1 MTFKAPAL
9 LGASLAIILGTF
21 GASYLLAL
29 PPFALGILYGTGFGM
44 LFAAFLRWRLPD
56 GCDTSTPSLR
66 RRYLREFVPAMAGYV
81 VGLFL
86 SLWLLKRVDE
96 PVLRA
101 LIALLPVP
109 PVALVVRALIRYIR
123 DADELQ
129 RQIELESLSLAT
141 ALVSMLYLAG
151 GFLQMAKVIDI
162 PAGPAMFW
170 VFPLV
175 CLSYGLVKTVVAR
188 RYR

>member
-1 MTFKAPAL
+1 MTLKPTAL
-9 LGASLAIILGTF
+9 LGASMAIGLGTL
-21 GASYLLAL
+21 GAAHLWPLPPLLAGL
-29 PPFALGILYGTGFGM
+29 LYGMSFGL
-44 LFAAFLRWRLPD
+44 LFAGFLRWRLPD
-56 GCDTSTPSLR
+56 GCEASTPSLR
-66 RRYLREFVPAMAGYV
+66 RRYLREFTPAMAAYV
-81 VGLFL
+81 LGLFA

-101 LIALLPVP
+101 IIALLPVP
-109 PVALVVRALIRYIR
+109 PIALVVRAVMRFIR

-129 RQIELESLSLAT
+129 RQIELESVSLAT

-170 VFPLV
+170 VFPCV
-175 CLSYGLVKTVVAR
+175 CLAYGLVKTVVAR

>member
-1 MTFKAPAL
+1 MRQSRML
-9 LGASLAIILGTF
+9 LVASLATLFGNLG
-21 GASYLLAL
+21 AAHLWPVPPLLA
-29 PPFALGILYGTGFGM
+29 GILYGVGFGLM
-44 LFAAFLRWRLPD
+44 FAGFMRWRLPD
-56 GCDTSTPSLR
+56 GCDESTPALR
-66 RRYLREFVPAMAGYV
+66 RRYLREFTPAMAAYV
-81 VGLFL
+81 VLLFV
-86 SLWLLKRVDE
+86 SVGLLKRVEE

-101 LIALLPVP
+101 IVALLPVP
-109 PVALVVRALIRYIR
+109 PVGFVVRALMRYIR

-129 RQIELESLSLAT
+129 RQIELESMSLAT

-151 GFLQMAKVIDI
+151 GFLQMAKVIDV

-175 CLSYGLVKTVVAR
+175 CLAYGLVKTVVAR

>member
-1 MTFKAPAL
+1 MYLKAPAL
-9 LGASLAIILGTF
+9 LGASIAVVLGTL
-21 GASYLLAL
+21 GASHLWPL
-29 PPFALGILYGTGFGM
+29 PAFATGLLYGTGFGL

-56 GCDTSTPSLR
+56 GCDASTPSLR
-66 RRYLREFVPAMAGYV
+66 RRYLREFSPAMAAYII
-81 VGLFL
+81 GLFA
-86 SLWLLKRVDE
+86 SMWLLKRVEE
-96 PVLRA
+96 PALRA
-101 LIALLPVP
+101 IVALLPVP
-109 PVALVVRALIRYIR
+109 PVAFVVRAIIRYIR

-129 RQIELESLSLAT
+129 KQIELESVSLAT

-162 PAGPAMFW
+162 PSGVAMFW

>member
-1 MTFKAPAL
+1 MTLKPQYILGLSVVVLAATWL
-9 LGASLAIILGTF
+9 LGHFSP
-21 GASYLLAL
+21 L
-29 PPFALGILYGTGFGM
+29 PPFAIGLLYGTGVGL

-56 GCDTSTPSLR
+56 GCDASTPSLR
-66 RRYLREFVPAMAGYV
+66 RRYLREFLPAMAGYV
-81 VGLFL
+81 IGLFV
-86 SLWLLKRVDE
+86 SLLLLKRVDE
-96 PVLRA
+96 PALRA
-101 LIALLPVP
+101 LIALV
-109 PVALVVRALIRYIR
+109 PVAPVVLVVRAIIRYIR

-129 RQIELESLSLAT
+129 RQIELESVSLAT

-151 GFLQMAKVIDI
+151 GFLQMASVIDI
-162 PAGPAMFW
+162 PSGVAMFW

>member
-1 MTFKAPAL
+1 MTLKAPAL
-9 LGASLAIILGTF
+9 LGASVAVVLGTL
-21 GASYLLAL
+21 GASHLWAV
-29 PPFALGILYGTGFGM
+29 PPFLAGILYGIGFGLM
-44 LFAAFLRWRLPD
+44 FAAFLRWRLPD
-56 GCDTSTPSLR
+56 GCDTSTPTLR

-86 SLWLLKRVDE
+86 SMWLLKRVEE
-96 PVLRA
+96 PMLRA
-101 LIALLPVP
+101 VVALLPVA
-109 PVALVVRALIRYIR
+109 PVVFVVRAIIRFIR

-141 ALVSMLYLAG
+141 AMVSMLYLAG

-162 PAGPAMFW
+162 PSGVAMFW
-170 VFPLV
+170 VFPLI
-175 CLSYGLVKTVVAR
+175 CLAYGVVKTVVAR

>member
-1 MTFKAPAL
+1 MTLKAPTL
-9 LGASLAIILGTF
+9 LGASIAMLMGTL
-21 GASYLLAL
+21 GASYLWRI
-29 PPFALGILYGTGFGM
+29 PSFATGLLYGTGFGL

-56 GCDTSTPSLR
+56 GCDESTPTLR
-66 RRYLREFVPAMAGYV
+66 RRYLREFIPAMAGYV
-81 VGLFL
+81 IGLFV
-86 SLWLLKRVDE
+86 SMWLLKRVDE
-96 PVLRA
+96 PMLRA
-101 LIALLPVP
+101 LIALI
-109 PVALVVRALIRYIR
+109 PVAPVVFVVRALIRYIR

-129 RQIELESLSLAT
+129 RQIELESVSLGT

-162 PAGPAMFW
+162 PSGVAMFW

>member
-1 MTFKAPAL
+1 MSLKAPAL
-9 LGASLAIILGTF
+9 LGAAVAVLLGTL
-21 GASYLLAL
+21 GASHLWSL
-29 PPFALGILYGTGFGM
+29 PPFAAGVLYGTGFGL

-56 GCDTSTPSLR
+56 GCDESTPTLR
-66 RRYLREFVPAMAGYV
+66 RRYLREFIPAMAGYV
-81 VGLFL
+81 IGLFV
-86 SLWLLKRVDE
+86 SMWLLKRVDE
-96 PVLRA
+96 PALRA
-101 LIALLPVP
+101 VIALI
-109 PVALVVRALIRYIR
+109 PVAPVVLVVRALIRYIR

-129 RQIELESLSLAT
+129 RQIELESVSLAT

-162 PAGPAMFW
+162 PSGVAMFW

-188 RYR
+188 RFR

>member
-1 MTFKAPAL
+1 MLLKPAAL
-9 LGASLAIILGTF
+9 LTAAVVL
-21 GASYLLAL
+21 LLAAVQL
-29 PPFALGILYGTGFGM
+29 PHLLPVPPMARGMLLGLGGGL

-56 GCDTSTPSLR
+56 GCDESTPTLR
-66 RRYLREFVPAMAGYV
+66 RRYLREFIPAMAGYV
-81 VGLFL
+81 IGLFV
-86 SLWLLKRVDE
+86 SMWLLKRVDE
-96 PVLRA
+96 PMLRA
-101 LIALLPVP
+101 LIALI
-109 PVALVVRALIRYIR
+109 PVAPVVFVVRALIRYIR

-129 RQIELESLSLAT
+129 RQIELESVSLGT

-162 PAGPAMFW
+162 PSGVAMFW

>member
-1 MTFKAPAL
+1 MTLKPNVL
-9 LGASLAIILGTF
+9 LGASVVVLLGTL
-21 GASYLLAL
+21 GAAHLWAV
-29 PPFALGILYGTGFGM
+29 PPFVAGILYGTGFGLM
-44 LFAAFLRWRLPD
+44 FAAFLRWRLPD
-56 GCDTSTPSLR
+56 GCDASTPSLR
-66 RRYLREFVPAMAGYV
+66 RRYLREFTPAMAAYV
-81 VGLFL
+81 IGLFA
-86 SLWLLKRVDE
+86 SMWLLRRVEE
-96 PVLRA
+96 PALRA
-101 LIALLPVP
+101 VIALLPVA
-109 PVALVVRALIRYIR
+109 PVVFVVRAIIRYIR

-129 RQIELESLSLAT
+129 RQIELESVSLAT

-162 PAGPAMFW
+162 PAGVAMFW

>member
-1 MTFKAPAL
+1 MTLKPQY
-9 LGASLAIILGTF
+9 ILGISVVVLAATQ
-21 GASYLLAL
+21 LLSRFSPL
-29 PPFALGILYGTGFGM
+29 PPFAIGLLYGTGVGL

-56 GCDTSTPSLR
+56 ACDQSTPSLR
-66 RRYLREFVPAMAGYV
+66 RRYLREFIPAMAGYV
-81 VGLFL
+81 IGLFL
-86 SLWLLKRVDE
+86 SLWLLKQVEE
-96 PVLRA
+96 PALRA
-101 LIALLPVP
+101 LIALI
-109 PVALVVRALIRYIR
+109 PVAPVVLVVRALIRYIR

-129 RQIELESLSLAT
+129 RQIELESVSLAT
-141 ALVSMLYLAG
+141 AMVSMLYLAG

-162 PAGPAMFW
+162 PSGMAMFW

>member
-1 MTFKAPAL
+1 MTLKPNVLLGISVAIVLGTLAAAHLWALPAL
-9 LGASLAIILGTF
+9 LA
-21 GASYLLAL
+21 
-29 PPFALGILYGTGFGM
+29 GILYGVGFGLM
-44 LFAAFLRWRLPD
+44 FAAFLRWRLPD
-56 GCDTSTPSLR
+56 GCEASTPSLR
-66 RRYLREFVPAMAGYV
+66 RRYLREFTPAMAAYV
-81 VGLFL
+81 IGLFV
-86 SLWLLKRVDE
+86 SLWLLRRVDE
-96 PVLRA
+96 PALRA
-101 LIALLPVP
+101 VVALLPVA
-109 PVALVVRALIRYIR
+109 PVVLVVRAIIRYIR

-129 RQIELESLSLAT
+129 RQIELESVSMAT

>member
-1 MTFKAPAL
+1 MTLKPQLL
-9 LGASLAIILGTF
+9 LGASVVV
-21 GASYLLAL
+21 LLATL
-29 PPFALGILYGTGFGM
+29 LLSHLSPLAPFAMGMLYGTGFGL
-44 LFAAFLRWRLPD
+44 LFGAILRWRMPD
-56 GCDTSTPSLR
+56 GCDESTPSLR
-66 RRYLREFVPAMAGYV
+66 RRYLREFTPAMVGYV
-81 VGLFL
+81 VGLFV
-86 SLWLLKRVDE
+86 SMWLLKRVEE

-101 LIALLPVP
+101 IVALLPVV
-109 PVALVVRALIRYIR
+109 PVALVVRALMRYIR

-129 RQIELESLSLAT
+129 RRIELESVSMAT

-162 PAGPAMFW
+162 PSGVAMFW

-175 CLSYGLVKTVVAR
+175 CLSYGLVKIVVAR

>member
-1 MTFKAPAL
+1 MTLKAPAL
-9 LGASLAIILGTF
+9 LGIAVAVLLATF
-21 GASYLLAL
+21 GASSLWAL
-29 PPFALGILYGTGFGM
+29 PPFATGLLYGTGFGL

-56 GCDTSTPSLR
+56 GCDASTPSLR
-66 RRYLREFVPAMAGYV
+66 RRYLREFIPAMAGYV
-81 VGLFL
+81 IGLFL
-86 SLWLLKRVDE
+86 SMWLLKRVDE
-96 PVLRA
+96 PALRA
-101 LIALLPVP
+101 LIALI
-109 PVALVVRALIRYIR
+109 PVAPVVLVVRAIIRYIR

-129 RQIELESLSLAT
+129 RQIELESVSLAT

-151 GFLQMAKVIDI
+151 GFLQMARVIDI
-162 PAGPAMFW
+162 PSGVAMFW